1 MVNGRFV
8 QRVIIRAECLCYKT
22 ADKIITH
29 FAIDGERYTF
39 ISFVVNKGF
48 QYPWLAAL
56 ETLNPS

>member
-29 FAIDGERYTF
+29 FAIDRERYTF
-39 ISFVVNKGF
+39 IALVINKGF

-56 ETLNPS
+56 EAFNPS